1 MTGLYPGVLPPLL
14 APAVASPGGAA
25 VPLSLGARRWWSAD
39 AGHDQSATIASW
51 RDVLAGAELTA
62 SGGARPSYGAALVGG
77 RPAVS
82 FDGVAEYMTIAG
94 GAAYDMGAACTVY
107 AVFAASGTAANASVC
122 ARYSTTAADALWWFQ
137 IHAGAD
143 TNDGASAISETGTS
157 ITRFS
162 ATATGQDLSTAA
174 VVDALFHWDGATI
187 THYKGATAGAGAACA
202 GAKSVDATP
211 LEVGRIALA
220 SPVYATMDL
229 RHLMIFGRAL
239 TAVERAT
246 LRAWATADCGVVL

>member
-1 MTGLYPGVLPPLL
+1 MGLYATAR
-14 APAVASPGGAA
+14 APYVTPERGSVGAA
-25 VPLSLGARRWWSAD
+25 RTPLALGARRWWTAD
-39 AGHDQSATIASW
+39 SGHDQSATIAAW

-62 SGGARPSYGAALVGG
+62 AGSARPSYGAALVGG

-107 AVFAASGTAANASVC
+107 AVFAASGTTGNASIC
-122 ARYSTTAADALWWFQ
+122 ARYSTTAANALWWFQ

-143 TNDGASAISETGTS
+143 TDDGASAISETGTHT
-157 ITRFS
+157 TRFS
-162 ATATGQDLSTAA
+162 ATSTSQDLSTGS
-174 VVDALFHWDGATI
+174 VVDAMMLWDGANI
-187 THYKGATAGAGAACA
+187 THYKGATAATPAACA

-220 SPVYATMDL
+220 SPMYATMDL
-229 RHLMIFGRAL
+229 RHLLIFGRAL
-239 TAVERAT
+239 GSVERAA
-246 LRAWATADCGVVL
+246 LRAWATADCGVVP